1 MRNLIELL
9 LDAVAPRRCLGC
21 GAVSARSFC
30 EGCGEPEPLPD
41 AGSVADV
48 PLVVAGVYGGAL
60 ARAIARFKYEPRPE
74 LAAPLARLLLRAAS
88 EAALPRDL
96 VWVPVPLYFERLVE
110 RGFNQS
116 ALLARE
122 LARATRRPM
131 AARLLRRQRDTGHQA
146 ELGRSERAENV
157 RDAFVVRAASPG
169 AVALVDDVVTT
180 GATVEACITALQQQE
195 VRVQAVFAL
204 ARTVRCTQ
212 RP

>member
-1 MRNLIELL
+1 MRNLLELL

-21 GAVSARSFC
+21 GAVGARSFC
-30 EGCGEPEPLPD
+30 DGCGEPEPLRD
-41 AGSVADV
+41 AGSIADV
-48 PLVVAGVYGGAL
+48 PLFVAGAYAGAL
-60 ARAIARFKYEPRPE
+60 ARAITRFKYEPRPE

-88 EAALPRDL
+88 EAALPLDL
-96 VWVPVPLYFERLVE
+96 VWVPVPLHFERLVE

-146 ELGRSERAENV
+146 QLGRDERAENV
-157 RDAFVVRAASPG
+157 RNAFVVRRAGPC

-180 GATVEACITALQQQE
+180 GATIEACIATLKQQE
-195 VRVQAVFAL
+195 LRVQAVFAL
-204 ARTVRCTQ
+204 ARTVRCT
-212 RP
+212 